1 MIFQSCVLAASKWV
15 VRVLGMKWAKIKL
28 DYENSNGQWH
38 TFSWNKTNNFL
49 LWTEVETF
57 QHPWIHDP
65 STHKYVNFFHIP
77 QDTHYLIIGKF
88 REPLLKA
95 MSTREAGWGWG
106 CWGILV
112 IVMMLLSHLNR
123 ASEWLSSRSQLV
135 KSEDRIWI
143 QFFWYQ
149 VS

>member
-1 MIFQSCVLAASKWV
+1 MVN
-15 VRVLGMKWAKIKL
+15 
-28 DYENSNGQWH
+28 DTYP
-38 TFSWNKTNNFL
+38 FSWNKTNNFL

-57 QHPWIHDP
+57 QHPRIHDP

-88 REPLLKA
+88 TEPLLKA

-123 ASEWLSSRSQLV
+123 ASEWLSSRLQLV
-135 KSEDRIWI
+135 KSEDRIGSNSFDIRFPNFESNFLSSIELLLPACRVFNKGLLNWI
-143 QFFWYQ
+143 E
-149 VS
+149 